1 MLILFT
7 IGEKVIRYVMRN
19 KQGLMITKSFIV
31 FGVLTKITN
40 NQILTIMEQEPILN
54 EHNKQEYPPMHTA
67 EHILNQTMVRMFG
80 CPRSRNAHIE
90 RKKSKCDYVL
100 DACPT
105 EEQVLEIE
113 RRVNEVIASGLPV
126 TYEYVKRGEVPPE
139 VDLWKLPDDASET
152 LRLVRIGNYDLCACV
167 GTHVQNTSEIGT
179 FKIISHDYN
188 PDAKVWRMRFKLA
201 E

>member
-54 EHNKQEYPPMHTA
+54 AHNKQEYPPMHTA

-90 RKKSKCDYVL
+90 KKKSKCDYL
-100 DACPT
+100 LPEAPT
-105 EEQVLEIE
+105 EEQVQAIE
-113 RRVNEVIASGLPV
+113 DKVNEVIDRHLDV
-126 TYEYVKRGEVPPE
+126 KVEYVDRDHIPPE
-139 VDLWKLPDDASET
+139 VDLSKLPTDASET
-152 LRLVRIGNYDLCACV
+152 LRLVRIGDYDICACA
-167 GTHVQNTSEIGT
+167 GDHVANTCEIPH
-179 FKIISHDYN
+179 FKIISHDWN
-188 PDAKVWRMRFKLA
+188 EGTWRVRFRLV
-201 E
+201 ES